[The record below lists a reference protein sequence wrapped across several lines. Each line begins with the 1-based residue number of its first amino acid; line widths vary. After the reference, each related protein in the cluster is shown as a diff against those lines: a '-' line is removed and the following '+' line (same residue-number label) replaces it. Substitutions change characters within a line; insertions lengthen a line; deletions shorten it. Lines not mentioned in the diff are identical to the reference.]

1 MLVSHSKLALVSNA
15 DVKHSMEQ
23 RAESVTVARVHPED
37 SKIVAHLY
45 LNQNFLPD
53 SGQTLSASFCAVL
66 HCLVMKYCNTVMWTY
81 TRWLYLLTN

>member
-53 SGQTLSASFCAVL
+53 SGQTLISFILCCLALSSNEVL
-66 HCLVMKYCNTVMWTY
+66 
-81 TRWLYLLTN
+81 